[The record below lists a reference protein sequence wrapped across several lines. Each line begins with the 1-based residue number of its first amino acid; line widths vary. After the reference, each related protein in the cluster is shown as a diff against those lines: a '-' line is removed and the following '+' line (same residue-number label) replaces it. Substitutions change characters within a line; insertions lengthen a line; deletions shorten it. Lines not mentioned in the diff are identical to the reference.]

1 MFENKLL
8 KIICSLPVILIALYF
23 IPFIGIC
30 LIICRGYVY
39 RYDKYYKLPILL
51 IISSIVLLIPK
62 IYEYVKNI
70 FKLTYK
76 IHYLDMILNN
86 SIYTKLLSFSKL
98 LMILGIVFIILSYI
112 LKNIFTS
119 INNKFGMYLNSYMQQ
134 DLQKEAQIRKEN
146 DLVMQEKRER
156 AKNTHVIHCPYC
168 GSDNMLTEQTG
179 TCKFCRRKI
188 EYK

>member
-1 MFENKLL
+1 
-8 KIICSLPVILIALYF
+8 
-23 IPFIGIC
+23 
-30 LIICRGYVY
+30 
-39 RYDKYYKLPILL
+39 
-51 IISSIVLLIPK
+51 
-62 IYEYVKNI
+62 
-70 FKLTYK
+70 
-76 IHYLDMILNN
+76 MILNN
-86 SIYTKLLSFSKL
+86 SIYTKLLSFSRL

-112 LKNIFTS
+112 LKNIFTK